1 MKAAFKPYTYK
12 KDGVDVT
19 VNDPTAEDS
28 PGGAEITAEE
38 FEQFSEE
45 DMKTIIGNMKADD
58 LRKSLANYQM
68 LQQKKNWQSG
78 VDAKQGNQMALS
90 QAATYRAMNAEDQKA
105 FKASYLAAL
114 NRELDFYKI
123 IMNLQ
128 D

>member
-1 MKAAFKPYTYK
+1 M
-12 KDGVDVT
+12 
-19 VNDPTAEDS
+19 
-28 PGGAEITAEE
+28 EITAEE

-45 DMKTIIGNMKADD
+45 DMKTIICNMKADD

-105 FKASYLAAL
+105 FKASYLAAG
-114 NRELDFYKI
+114 NSELDFYKI